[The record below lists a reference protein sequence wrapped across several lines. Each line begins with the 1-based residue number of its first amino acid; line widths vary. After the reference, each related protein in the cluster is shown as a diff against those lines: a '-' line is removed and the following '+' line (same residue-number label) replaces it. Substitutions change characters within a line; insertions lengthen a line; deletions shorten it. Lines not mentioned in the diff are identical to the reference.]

1 MGGEAWM
8 ESRQDGSGLAS
19 DIAWLWEAEKDGGM
33 QQRQAGNGWNFV
45 KGFCLYLVGN
55 TESLGIAWR
64 IQV

>member
-1 MGGEAWM
+1 M

-55 TESLGIAWR
+55 TESLG
-64 IQV
+64 VFLF